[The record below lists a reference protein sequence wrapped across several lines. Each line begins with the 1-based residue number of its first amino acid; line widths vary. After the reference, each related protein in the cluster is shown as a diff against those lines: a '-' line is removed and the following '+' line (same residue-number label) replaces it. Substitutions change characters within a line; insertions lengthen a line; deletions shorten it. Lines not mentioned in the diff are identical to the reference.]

1 MQNCGTGR
9 IKQLLLRVLGGG
21 MYTSTVYTMYLRN
34 GS

>member
-9 IKQLLLRVLGGG
+9 IKQLLLGVLGG
-21 MYTSTVYTMYLRN
+21 MYHSTVYTMYVRN